1 MNIYDIAKKA
11 NVSIATVSRVLNGN
25 NTVKPATREKILQ
38 IIKAENY
45 RPNAFA
51 RGLSTDSAKLAGV
64 ICTDLSDAFFAK
76 AASLLQNLLRKQ
88 GFTML
93 LGCSGDTAHGKQK
106 QIDFMLEKR
115 IDVLFLI
122 GSAFCDTENMEY
134 LKKVASSVLIITI
147 NANCDSDNVYSIY
160 CDDADATF
168 NAVNT
173 LYKKGHK
180 RIMYIYDSVTP
191 SATAKLSGYIKGLK
205 ENSIYF
211 DESLVVKTEKSIL
224 GGKSVIK
231 NAVSTGIIPDA
242 VITSEDILAIG
253 AIKGMQE
260 AKISPT
266 VIGYN
271 NSPLCE
277 CTTPTLSSI
286 DNKLE
291 SMCQKGIEVM
301 NKFLIGE
308 KTDKKYKYS
317 AEIIFRETLGED

>member
-11 NVSIATVSRVLNGN
+11 NVSIATISRVLNGSD
-25 NTVKPATREKILQ
+25 TVKPATRDRILQ
-38 IIKAENY
+38 IIKEENY
-45 RPNAFA
+45 HPNAFA

-64 ICTDLSDAFFAK
+64 ICTDLSDTFFAK

-93 LGCSGDTAHGKQK
+93 LGCSGDTVKGKQK
-106 QIDFMLEKR
+106 QIEFMLEKR

-122 GSAFCDTENMEY
+122 GSAFCDEENVEY
-134 LKKVASSVLIITI
+134 LKKAANNVLIITI
-147 NANCDSDNVYSIY
+147 NANCDLNNVYSIY
-160 CDDADATF
+160 CDDVSATF

-173 LYKKGHK
+173 LCKKGHK

-191 SATAKLSGYIKGLK
+191 SAVAKLSGYTKGLT
-205 ENSIYF
+205 ENKIPF
-211 DESLVVKTEKSIL
+211 DESLVVKTQKSIL
-224 GGKSVIK
+224 GGKSVIDH
-231 NAVSTGIIPDA
+231 AILTGNIPDA
-242 VITSEDILAIG
+242 VITSEDILAVG

-260 AKISPT
+260 AEIPPT

-308 KTDKKYKYS
+308 EPDKKYKYS
-317 AEIIFRETLGED
+317 AEIIFRESLGED